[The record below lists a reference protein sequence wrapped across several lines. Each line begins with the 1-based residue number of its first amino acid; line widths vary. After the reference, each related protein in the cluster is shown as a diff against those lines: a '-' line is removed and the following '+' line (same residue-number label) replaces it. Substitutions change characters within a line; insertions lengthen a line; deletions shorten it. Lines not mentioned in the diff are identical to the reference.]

1 MAQIVDLEKK
11 IFKHFLYIFLCLQ
24 FESLFG
30 LKQGSGVM
38 ILTISLYMHM
48 YVRSLIGIDISIS
61 SAVFLLFC
69 KKYEKFTYSD

>member
-1 MAQIVDLEKK
+1 M
-11 IFKHFLYIFLCLQ
+11 

-69 KKYEKFTYSD
+69 KKCEKFTDSD

>member
-11 IFKHFLYIFLCLQ
+11 KTFSVYISLLK

-69 KKYEKFTYSD
+69 KQEANWP